1 MLALAASGGL
11 VAEIAGGVDLES
23 PDVAGS
29 PAELRDLPGG
39 AHRPAGPDSEL
50 TGEVASLRRTPGSAA
65 YLARHDDGRCLA
77 KQADAAGRDLKAL
90 PAQPRD
96 ELVFVGRQQRGSAA
110 IA

>member
-11 VAEIAGGVDLES
+11 VAEIVDWVDLES

-39 AHRPAGPDSEL
+39 AHRPGGPDSEL

-65 YLARHDDGRCLA
+65 YLARA
-77 KQADAAGRDLKAL
+77 TTMAGAWPSR
-90 PAQPRD
+90 PMRRD
-96 ELVFVGRQQRGSAA
+96 ET
-110 IA
+110 